1 MCPLP
6 AAVHRPEAD
15 IGEVLRQPLP
25 AKRLPAATPLDRQ
38 AGDGCGVAMNTPK
51 IQFPDFSGFAKLM
64 AGMGFSAPPP
74 PTTRVPTGTE
84 LHLIIVGFVK
94 VCADAGRLDELQA
107 EIDKRK

>member
-1 MCPLP
+1 M
-6 AAVHRPEAD
+6 A
-15 IGEVLRQPLP
+15 
-25 AKRLPAATPLDRQ
+25 
-38 AGDGCGVAMNTPK
+38 TPK

-84 LHLIIVGFVK
+84 LHLIIIGFVK

-107 EIDKRK
+107 EIDKHLTK

>member
-1 MCPLP
+1 MPIGRLS
-6 AAVHRPEAD
+6 PEA
-15 IGEVLRQPLP
+15 
-25 AKRLPAATPLDRQ
+25 TLDRQ
-38 AGDGCGVAMNTPK
+38 AGDGCDVAMNTPK
-51 IQFPDFSGFAKLM
+51 IEFPDFSGFAKLM

-107 EIDKRK
+107 EIDKHRIK

>member
-6 AAVHRPEAD
+6 AGVHRPEAD
-15 IGEVLRQPLP
+15 VSEVLRQPLP
-25 AKRLPAATPLDRQ
+25 AECLPAATPVDRK
-38 AGDGCGVAMNTPK
+38 ADDGCGVVMTTPK